1 MTLNDLIRAAASGYP
16 DTMVL
21 EYWDFDGAKPRNNP
35 DGGDT
40 LARFVALEL
49 AETFDGDANHG
60 EQVSEAVRVLTR
72 AVDDLQAV
80 IRAIERLGSE
90 GGGR

>member
-16 DTMVL
+16 DAMVL
-21 EYWDFDGAKPRNNP
+21 EYWDFEGAKPQNNP

-49 AETFDGDANHG
+49 VETFDSETTDE
-60 EQVSEAVRVLTR
+60 EQISEAVRVLTR
-72 AVDDLQAV
+72 AVDDLQSV
-80 IRAIERLGSE
+80 IGGIECLDTQ